1 MQNGLYPITA
11 YHLLFPTQSSLV
23 VPTKSSISDKLLTSS
38 SSSLSSLI
46 STTTENDLTTPIQ
59 SMTDPL
65 FFLGNSANESIINSS
80 GMKSRTGTTSS
91 MPHHERTASLLND
104 VETSRRDSQSQA
116 MGNHLPLSSAPAADE
131 KECRCIIDI
140 QCKIKTKETGSHM
153 VEYSHDRSCF
163 IRGEHLACSFRL

>member
-1 MQNGLYPITA
+1 M
-11 YHLLFPTQSSLV
+11 

-65 FFLGNSANESIINSS
+65 FFLGNSTNESLINSS
-80 GMKSRTGTTSS
+80 AMKSRSGTTSS
-91 MPHHERTASLLND
+91 MAHHERTASLLND
-104 VETSRRDSQSQA
+104 FESNRRDSQSIA
-116 MGNHLPLSSAPAADE
+116 MGNHLPFSSAPAVDE

-163 IRGEHLACSFRL
+163 INDEYLASSFRL